1 MEYTCPRKPSDTSNG
16 GGGDQWTDGGGQW
29 HTEALD
35 TPCNTLNLG
44 SHSIQK
50 SLTIGI
56 TDYNLPHTDHKM
68 VNLPSTS
75 AQQSSENGENFSVLK
90 LGKWETVVC
99 HTTCAKKIEYGAQW
113 PSVSKIG
120 NMKALTLAI
129 LYPPDLQN
137 GPIMQMQGTKAIAT

>member
-1 MEYTCPRKPSDTSNG
+1 
-16 GGGDQWTDGGGQW
+16 
-29 HTEALD
+29 
-35 TPCNTLNLG
+35 
-44 SHSIQK
+44 SHFIQK

-56 TDYNLPHTDHKM
+56 TDYNLPHTDHKVVETLLVVETELAKKM

-137 GPIMQMQGTKAIAT
+137 GPIMQMQGTN

>member
-1 MEYTCPRKPSDTSNG
+1 MGC
-16 GGGDQWTDGGGQW
+16 
-29 HTEALD
+29 
-35 TPCNTLNLG
+35 
-44 SHSIQK
+44 
-50 SLTIGI
+50 LTIGI
-56 TDYNLPHTDHKM
+56 TDYNLPHTDHKVVETLLVVETELAKKRRTFLGTLKM

-137 GPIMQMQGTKAIAT
+137 GPIMQMQGTKAIATGVLYAVGFMV